1 MTGNMIK
8 KEWMNKNNRN
18 KKTILFI
25 NYLKE
30 LKKYKKSINYKQM
43 IEQKNIITIYSFK
56 KLITLFEIINI
67 RYVNIIYVLYWYKN

>member
-18 KKTILFI
+18 QKTILFI

-30 LKKYKKSINYKQM
+30 LKKFKKSSNYKQM
-43 IEQKNIITIYSFK
+43 IEQKNTTTIYNFK

-67 RYVNIIYVLYWYKN
+67 RYVNIIYVLY